1 MEISVVMSVY
11 NERPE
16 QVRQSV
22 EAILGQTYLPTEFII
37 VLDNPNQ
44 NDLKAL
50 LQTYDQQN
58 DIIKLVFNRENI
70 GLAAS
75 LNKAIKLANGELI
88 ARMDADDISEPKRLE
103 LELRELKRRSLDLV
117 SGNIVYIDE
126 SGSVTGEKSA
136 IPEDEWLIAKLLPYG
151 STIIHPTVL
160 MRKSAIDQVGGYRL
174 LPTAEDYDL
183 WLRMIASGLKIG
195 SINVQVLKYR
205 LRDNSMTSNAW
216 KTYVVSRYIQKLYAQ
231 RVHTGDDAFKS
242 DDPDLF
248 AKINNEGM
256 RQKFNRGQQYFTL
269 AMQNTRQ
276 KKVGKGL
283 HQLVKA
289 MITSKDNF
297 YFVMNYLRFRL
308 VWAVNRGRYHHV

>member
-1 MEISVVMSVY
+1 M
-11 NERPE
+11 
-16 QVRQSV
+16 
-22 EAILGQTYLPTEFII
+22 G
-37 VLDNPNQ
+37 
-44 NDLKAL
+44 
-50 LQTYDQQN
+50 
-58 DIIKLVFNRENI
+58 
-70 GLAAS
+70 
-75 LNKAIKLANGELI
+75 
-88 ARMDADDISEPKRLE
+88 
-103 LELRELKRRSLDLV
+103 
-117 SGNIVYIDE
+117 ID
-126 SGSVTGEKSA
+126 
-136 IPEDEWLIAKLLPYG
+136 
-151 STIIHPTVL
+151 
-160 MRKSAIDQVGGYRL
+160 
-174 LPTAEDYDL
+174 EDYDL

-231 RVHTGDDAFKS
+231 RVHTGDDDFKS

-289 MITSKDNF
+289 MVTSKDNF

-308 VWAVNRGRYHHV
+308 VWAVNRGRYHLV